1 MRFPLPP
8 DVELSVELDDGSM
21 KDIYI
26 VQGTDVIQVP
36 PKHIGAVCRALYQA
50 ESTWRANQ
58 PVRTPKTPYLS
69 EPSTKGEW

>member
-1 MRFPLPP
+1 MKLSLPP
-8 DVELSVELDDGSM
+8 DVELSIELDDSTPS
-21 KDIYI
+21 IYLE
-26 VQGTDVIQVP
+26 QGTDVIQIH
-36 PKHIGAVCRALYQA
+36 PKHVGAVCRALFQA